1 MQNNTP
7 ETRTADAIDRVLE
20 AERATA
26 AAIADAQAAAQASIE
41 AARETRRLILEQ
53 ARERV
58 LRLHERA
65 QQRLDETLCELD
77 ARAAASQVASDTE
90 LAGIAEAA
98 VAGVAA
104 RLTTDT
110 TA

>member
-1 MQNNTP
+1 MQDQTP

-26 AAIADAQAAAQASIE
+26 DAIADAQSAAQAGIE
-41 AARETRRLILEQ
+41 AARETRRLILER

-65 QQRLDETLCELD
+65 QQRLDETLRELD
-77 ARAAASQVASDTE
+77 ARAAASQVTSDTA
-90 LAGIAEAA
+90 LAEIAEAA
-98 VAGVAA
+98 VERVAA